1 MVMTEWIERHGV
13 PSVEIVSKLDLEALP
28 AGLHHL
34 ALTLVEDA
42 LSQATRL
49 PVIVALGVKPGPVVG
64 LTAAVHGNEINGV
77 RTIHHLFE
85 RIDPAELE
93 GTVVGVTVVN
103 VPAYLRN
110 KRRFPDATDLNRIMP
125 GREDGNE
132 SQVYAARFDREV
144 LARFQYLIDL
154 HTASFGRVNSLYVR
168 ADLTDPQAAGL
179 ARAIGADI
187 IVHNAS
193 SDGTVRACAAS
204 RGITAITVEIGDPLV
219 LDRGKIRT
227 SRIGIRDVLENLGM
241 VPHDHQQASR
251 HAVECGKSYWLH
263 TDTGGL
269 LEVLPEVTEHVE
281 AGAPIAHLFDPW
293 GRRLRTYHAPESG
306 VVIGRSSNPVATT
319 GARILHL
326 GVIGQPA
333 AKR

>member
-1 MVMTEWIERHGV
+1 MTEWIERHGV
-13 PSVEIVSKLDLEALP
+13 PSVQIVNELDLEALP
-28 AGLHHL
+28 AGLHRL
-34 ALTLVEDA
+34 ALTLLEDA
-42 LSQATRL
+42 LSQPIRL
-49 PVIVALGVKPGPVVG
+49 PVIVARGVKPGPVVG
-64 LTAAVHGNEINGV
+64 LTAAVHGNEINGI

-85 RIDPAELE
+85 RIDPAELA

-125 GREDGNE
+125 GRENGNE
-132 SQVYAARFDREV
+132 SQIYAARFDREV

-168 ADLTDPQAAGL
+168 ADLTDPQAATL

-187 IVHNAS
+187 IVHNAG
-193 SDGTVRACAAS
+193 SDGTVRASAAN
-204 RGITAITVEIGDPLV
+204 RGITAITVEIGDPQV

-241 VPHDHQQASR
+241 VPQDHQQASR
-251 HAVECGKSYWLH
+251 HAVECGQSYWLH

-269 LEVLPEVTEHVE
+269 LEVLPEVTARVE

-306 VVIGRSSNPVATT
+306 IVIGRSSNPVATT

-326 GVIGQPA
+326 GVMGPPGPA

>member
-1 MVMTEWIERHGV
+1 MNEWIERHGA
-13 PSVEIVSKLDLEALP
+13 PAVEVVSKLDLDALSP
-28 AGLHHL
+28 GLHRL
-34 ALTLVEDA
+34 ALTLLEDA
-42 LSQATRL
+42 LSQPIRL
-49 PVIVALGVKPGPVVG
+49 PVIVARGVAPGPVVG
-64 LTAAVHGNEINGV
+64 LTAAVHGNEINGI

-85 RIDPAELE
+85 NIDPAELS

-132 SQVYAARFDREV
+132 SQIYAARFDSEV
-144 LARFQYLIDL
+144 LARFRYLIDL

-168 ADLTDPQAAGL
+168 ADLTDPRAAAL
-179 ARAIGADI
+179 ARDIGADI
-187 IVHNAS
+187 IVHNAG
-193 SDGTVRACAAS
+193 SDGTVRACAAN

-241 VPHDHQQASR
+241 VPQDHQQASR
-251 HAVECGKSYWLH
+251 HAVECGHSFWLH

-269 LEVLPEVTEHVE
+269 LEVLPDVTARIE
-281 AGAPIAHLFDPW
+281 AGEPIAHLFDPW

-306 VVIGRSSNPVATT
+306 VVIGRSSNPVAPT

-326 GVIGQPA
+326 GIIGPP
-333 AKR
+333 RRG